1 MFRKIIAALMCI
13 TMAAAFVGCG
23 SDKDSSSKSESS
35 ATEAVTEET
44 LSAGD
49 MARTDSDD
57 VVIEDDIQDGNI
69 VAEAESEDEADT
81 ANEADVQSM
90 DTEAV
95 KELLLSGKWQSG
107 YVADAQGNIMT
118 IADYCET
125 IGTDPST
132 FDLQIEFAEDGTVKL
147 NSTAD
152 GEETGTYTVDGI
164 LITMTD
170 DADSS
175 QMILVYDEENDML
188 FIDLLGT
195 GELLIGFTVE

>member
-1 MFRKIIAALMCI
+1 MFKKIMAALMCI

-35 ATEAVTEET
+35 ATEAVTEAAET
-44 LSAGD
+44 ETEAGEE
-49 MARTDSDD
+49 DSEI
-57 VVIEDDIQDGNI
+57 VIEDDIQNENI
-69 VAEAESEDEADT
+69 VAESEDEADT
-81 ANEADVQSM
+81 ANEAAEQSM

>member
-1 MFRKIIAALMCI
+1 MFKKIMAALMCI

-35 ATEAVTEET
+35 ATEAVTEAAET
-44 LSAGD
+44 ETEAGEE
-49 MARTDSDD
+49 DSEI
-57 VVIEDDIQDGNI
+57 VIEDDIQNENI
-69 VAEAESEDEADT
+69 VAEAESEDEAEA
-81 ANEADVQSM
+81 ANEAAEQSM